1 MQKKFLDFLTI
12 EKLKLELYQEIIR
25 LQYHQLQNKQV

>member
-12 EKLKLELYQEIIR
+12 EKLKLELYQETIQ
-25 LQYHQLQNKQV
+25 LQYQQLQNKQV